1 MTNLPHSGEPAD
13 RLALLVAEED
23 SIQTEAPHVVDEGD
37 AGYLLGLARAYAV
50 VQGMDPYGDS
60 MLNDVIRECRA
71 IAASLPEALR

>member
-23 SIQTEAPHVVDEGD
+23 TLQTEAPHEVGEGD

-50 VQGMDPYGDS
+50 VQGIDPYSDD
-60 MLNDVIRECRA
+60 MLPLVLGECRT
-71 IAASLPEALR
+71 IAVSLPEALR